1 MRVDKRLFPAIIVTV
16 FIAAVLVA
24 FLAGLRPGR
33 EGHDGT
39 SLLPT
44 LVSIALSGGAHA

>member
-1 MRVDKRLFPAIIVTV
+1 MRIDKRLFPVIIVTV
-16 FIAAVLVA
+16 FLAAVLVA

-39 SLLPT
+39 SLLPM
-44 LVSIALSGGAHA
+44 LVSIVLAGGAPA